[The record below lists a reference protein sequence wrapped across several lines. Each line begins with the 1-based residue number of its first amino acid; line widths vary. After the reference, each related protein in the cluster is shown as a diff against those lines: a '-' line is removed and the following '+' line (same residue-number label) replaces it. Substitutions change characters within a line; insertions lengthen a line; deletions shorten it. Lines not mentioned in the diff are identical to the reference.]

1 MKFVLQKKKMTF
13 QDYLQDRYTEGTVKT
28 YMYHVDDFLFFQRKE
43 PTEINNMDVL
53 LYFRELTV
61 FPKTKLC
68 AVKRF
73 FDYLM
78 HTNQISKDPCSS
90 VRILTKS
97 PPFLPQRLFSK
108 KELETLLNRPN
119 RYTLLE
125 YRNKAILSLLIYQ
138 GFTSQNII
146 NLKLKDINF
155 EDNMITIKKTRLVNG
170 RTLPLISNQVTLLQ
184 TYIENER
191 KHLNCFKLDYFFISK
206 TGKQFSI
213 EALFRMVKTLN
224 DFYPDRP
231 LNPKTIRFSVIKD
244 LYHIRKLPIEQV
256 MIFSGHHWLTSIKK
270 FALNDAPERVDDMNN
285 FFPINKM

>member
-1 MKFVLQKKKMTF
+1 MTF
-13 QDYLQDRYTEGTVKT
+13 QEYLQERYTEGTVKT
-28 YMYHVDDFLFFQRKE
+28 YMYIIDDFLFFQHKE
-43 PTEINNMDVL
+43 PTEINNWDVL
-53 LYFRELTV
+53 LYFKELTV

-78 HTNQISKDPCSS
+78 HTNQISKHPCSS

-97 PPFLPQRLFSK
+97 PPFLPQRLFTK

-125 YRNKAILSLLIYQ
+125 YRNKAILSFLIYQ

-155 EDNMITIKKTRLVNG
+155 DDNMVTIKKTRLVNG

-191 KHLNCFKLDYFFISK
+191 KHLNCYKLDYFFIGK
-206 TGKQFSI
+206 TGRQYSI

-270 FALNDAPERVDDMNN
+270 FALNDAAERVDDMNN